1 MNIEK
6 GMYILDSKERK
17 CILDEV
23 SPEALLKYRLSKKP
37 GLLIKQKSSL
47 YLAKTIRNHTI
58 STKAF
63 GSSLC
68 ETCDCISHWCPKSTG
83 LTLPIQLGFGFNFND
98 AVQRYGRPEKY
109 NFITFAAEFFNRKT
123 SECIVLECQN
133 YRKRNPDDYEEQY
146 FAETI

>member
-17 CILDEV
+17 CFLDEV
-23 SPEALLKYRLSKKP
+23 TPEALLKYRLSKKP
-37 GLLIKQKSSL
+37 GLVIKQKNTL

-63 GSSLC
+63 GTSLC
-68 ETCDCISHWCPKSTG
+68 ENCDYISHWCPKQAT
-83 LTLPIQLGFGFNFND
+83 LTLSLQLGIGYKFTT
-98 AVQRYGRPEKY
+98 AVERYSRPEKY
-109 NFITFAAEFFNRKT
+109 NFITFAAEFFNKKA
-123 SECIVLECQN
+123 SECIVVECQN
-133 YRKRNPDDYEEQY
+133 YRKHNPDDYEEQY